1 MKLAEFQNEELE
13 DTLKEAEKE
22 GAEASRM
29 AAQTSLVLAS
39 DAIWIPLRL
48 NSQPQTTIM
57 QLALL
62 QRGENAPSKSPPAS
76 PKMNTHA

>member
-39 DAIWIPLRL
+39 DAI
-48 NSQPQTTIM
+48 
-57 QLALL
+57 
-62 QRGENAPSKSPPAS
+62 
-76 PKMNTHA
+76 